1 VTVEVGDLVS
11 LLRHGSP
18 TVLGVVYSVYN
29 PDNDGLGP
37 RAKIFMKNGGLYEYL
52 VEDLTIHTKGNNNDT
67 V

>member
-1 VTVEVGDLVS
+1 MTIEVGDLVS
-11 LLRHGSP
+11 LMGSRP
-18 TVLGVVYSVYN
+18 TALGVVYSIYN
-29 PDNDGLGP
+29 PDTDGLGP

>member
-1 VTVEVGDLVS
+1 MTVEVGDLVS
-11 LLRHGSP
+11 LRRSRP
-18 TVLGVVYSVYN
+18 TALGVVYSVYT
-29 PDNDGLGP
+29 PDTDGLGP